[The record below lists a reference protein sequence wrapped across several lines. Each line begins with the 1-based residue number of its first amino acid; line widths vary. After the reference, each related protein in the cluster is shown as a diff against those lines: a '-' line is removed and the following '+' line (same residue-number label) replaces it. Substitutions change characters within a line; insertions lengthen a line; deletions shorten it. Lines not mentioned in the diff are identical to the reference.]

1 MKIVNIG
8 RKEDNDHANQKI
20 KKIYNQGDI
29 IISYPGLSNEIYQFK
44 MKPNYLN
51 EKLYKVHHQSK
62 SLGINNNSSKKNK
75 KYKTIKDQVEEM
87 YNKIQQEIDEVDS
100 DEEYKKNIGY
110 ILKDFFTDEELLDN
124 TKISP
129 NPIKN
134 LINSIIQ
141 KNEKEEIKPYIPN
154 LQVNKEKRILYKPKI
169 YNNNNLKLN
178 KNNHQEDKQQ
188 KKKEVN
194 LQKIIDIYKDN
205 EKIIKKINE
214 LYSRFLREEK
224 KREEK
229 KRKKDLKQ
237 MINNRKIKQEDNS
250 LENIKEDEKGEKSIS
265 DSEQNIV
272 NNIIKKDKSEEKEL
286 HKKKYFF
293 EKKDLVKIIDISKDK
308 KYIEAKKHLKRSKEN
323 YEKTNELIMEINHKI
338 KEDKNS
344 IRNSDYKLNKKPQ
357 IELEKKVK
365 EIIEKVHLDI
375 HFSYEQLKNDSNNN
389 N

>member
-1 MKIVNIG
+1 MKIVNISG
-8 RKEDNDHANQKI
+8 KEDKNNANQKI

-29 IISYPGLSNEIYQFK
+29 IISYPGLSNDVYQFK
-44 MKPNYLN
+44 MRPNYHN
-51 EKLYKVHHQSK
+51 EKLYKTHHKSK
-62 SLGINNNSSKKNK
+62 SLGINDDSSKKNK

-87 YNKIQQEIDEVDS
+87 YNKIQQEIDEMDS

-110 ILKDFFTDEELLDN
+110 ILKDFFTDEELSDN

-134 LINSIIQ
+134 LINSI
-141 KNEKEEIKPYIPN
+141 NEKEEIKPYISN
-154 LQVNKEKRILYKPKI
+154 LEVSNEKRILYKPKI
-169 YNNNNLKLN
+169 NDNNNLKVN
-178 KNNHQEDKQQ
+178 KNNHLEDKHI

-194 LQKIIDIYKDN
+194 LQKIIDICKDN

-229 KRKKDLKQ
+229 KRKKELKQ
-237 MINNRKIKQEDNS
+237 MINNRKIKQENNS
-250 LENIKEDEKGEKSIS
+250 LENIKEDEKGKKSIRE
-265 DSEQNIV
+265 SEQNIV
-272 NNIIKKDKSEEKEL
+272 NNINKKDKSEEKEL
-286 HKKKYFF
+286 DKKKYFL

-344 IRNSDYKLNKKPQ
+344 IRNSYYKLNKIPK

-365 EIIEKVHLDI
+365 KIIENVHLDI

-389 N
+389 NNNN

>member
-8 RKEDNDHANQKI
+8 RKEDNEHANQKI

-44 MKPNYLN
+44 MKPNYHN
-51 EKLYKVHHQSK
+51 EKLYKVHRQSK

-87 YNKIQQEIDEVDS
+87 YNKIQQEIDEMDS

-169 YNNNNLKLN
+169 YNNTNLKLN
-178 KNNHQEDKQQ
+178 KNNNQEDKQQ

-194 LQKIIDIYKDN
+194 LQKIIDICKDN

-237 MINNRKIKQEDNS
+237 MINNRKIKQEDN
-250 LENIKEDEKGEKSIS
+250 IKEDEKGEKSIS
-265 DSEQNIV
+265 DNEQNIV

-286 HKKKYFF
+286 DKKKYFF

-365 EIIEKVHLDI
+365 KIIEKVHLDI

>member
-8 RKEDNDHANQKI
+8 RKEDNEHANQKI

-44 MKPNYLN
+44 MKPNYHN
-51 EKLYKVHHQSK
+51 EKLYKVHRQSK

-87 YNKIQQEIDEVDS
+87 YNKIQQEIDEMDS

-169 YNNNNLKLN
+169 YNNTNLKLN
-178 KNNHQEDKQQ
+178 KNNNQEDKQQ

-194 LQKIIDIYKDN
+194 LQKIIDICKDN

-237 MINNRKIKQEDNS
+237 MINNRKIKQEDN
-250 LENIKEDEKGEKSIS
+250 IKEDEKGEKSIS
-265 DSEQNIV
+265 DNEQNIV

-286 HKKKYFF
+286 DKKKYFF
-293 EKKDLVKIIDISKDK
+293 EKRKKI
-308 KYIEAKKHLKRSKEN
+308 
-323 YEKTNELIMEINHKI
+323 
-338 KEDKNS
+338 
-344 IRNSDYKLNKKPQ
+344 
-357 IELEKKVK
+357 
-365 EIIEKVHLDI
+365 
-375 HFSYEQLKNDSNNN
+375 
-389 N
+389 